1 MSMKSTKEKSFSD
14 DLETWLKSPG
24 SKTLSG
30 MNAVFAEKSF
40 AITFLLLM
48 SIPAL
53 PIPTGGI
60 THIFEIITMLLALE
74 LVVGLRTI
82 WLPKRWKGIKLGRT
96 MQLKALPF
104 ILKRVRWFEK
114 FSRPRLSHL
123 LANTVTVS
131 LLGLMVFGLTLTA
144 FLAPPFSG
152 LDTLPALGV
161 VFIALGMILED
172 IYGALL
178 GLLIGGVGVVVV
190 VGLGSAIVKLV
201 FN

>member
-82 WLPKRWKGIKLGRT
+82 WLPKRWK
-96 MQLKALPF
+96 
-104 ILKRVRWFEK
+104 
-114 FSRPRLSHL
+114 
-123 LANTVTVS
+123 
-131 LLGLMVFGLTLTA
+131 
-144 FLAPPFSG
+144 
-152 LDTLPALGV
+152 
-161 VFIALGMILED
+161 
-172 IYGALL
+172 
-178 GLLIGGVGVVVV
+178 
-190 VGLGSAIVKLV
+190 
-201 FN
+201 